1 MGGRGASS
9 GSGRGASS
17 GKGKGGA
24 GRTNLKSLPELEGT
38 EKQIKWANDIRKN
51 YIDDIDKAKGYF
63 QQSYKKGSFND
74 IDEPQQV
81 SGIISTLKT
90 TSRRDF
96 MKSESG
102 NKLYEKHSKAKS
114 KEERKK
120 YRTQISR
127 EESKYA
133 ISTLTKNENKI
144 LEKKDASYFIKN
156 RRILND
162 LTLAGAD

>member
-9 GSGRGASS
+9 GIA
-17 GKGKGGA
+17 GGL
-24 GRTNLKSLPELEGT
+24 RSLPKLEGT
-38 EKQIKWANDIRKN
+38 EKQVKWANDIRKN
-51 YIDDIDKAKGYF
+51 YIDDMNKAKEYF
-63 QQSYKKGSFND
+63 QQAHKKGSFKD

-81 SGIISTLKT
+81 SGIINTLKT

-102 NKLYEKHSKAKS
+102 NKLYEKHSKSKS

-120 YRTQISR
+120 YGTQITR
-127 EESKYA
+127 EESKYS
-133 ISTLTKNENKI
+133 INTLTKNENKI

-162 LTLAGAD
+162 LTLSGAD

>member
-1 MGGRGASS
+1 MGRGKSKA
-9 GSGRGASS
+9 
-17 GKGKGGA
+17 GGV

-38 EKQIKWANDIRKN
+38 EKQIKLANDIRKN
-51 YIDDIDKAKGYF
+51 YIDDMNKAKGYF
-63 QQSYKKGSFND
+63 QQAYKKGGFKD
-74 IDEPQQV
+74 VDKPQQV
-81 SGIISTLKT
+81 SDIINTLMT
-90 TSRRDF
+90 TSRRDL
-96 MKSESG
+96 KESG
-102 NKLYEKHSKAKS
+102 NKIYEKHSESKS

-120 YRTQISR
+120 YRTQIIR
-127 EESKYA
+127 EESKYS

>member
-1 MGGRGASS
+1 MGRGKSKAL
-9 GSGRGASS
+9 GVD
-17 GKGKGGA
+17 
-24 GRTNLKSLPELEGT
+24 RTNLKSLPELEGT
-38 EKQIKWANDIRKN
+38 EKQIKLANDIRKN
-51 YIDDIDKAKGYF
+51 YIDDMSKAKGYF
-63 QQSYKKGSFND
+63 QQAYKKGSFKD
-74 IDEPQQV
+74 VDKPQQV
-81 SGIISTLKT
+81 SGIIDTLNT

-120 YRTQISR
+120 YRTQINR
-127 EESKYA
+127 EESKYS
-133 ISTLTKNENKI
+133 INTLTKNENKI

-162 LTLAGAD
+162 LTIAGAD